1 MKIEMG
7 ESLIMS
13 WLRHVKECQIVQ
25 TNWKASARWELKNK
39 EVLVDLLKCSDELFK
54 SKYGYDIYKG
64 NSGIEQILAQAE
76 IDVLGLSFGD
86 EETPIYA
93 VDVAFHEAGLNY
105 GSKDETI
112 SRVVK
117 KCIRA
122 AMCIYGYF
130 GYTEGSIIF
139 ASPKVNPAVSEPIL
153 ESINDIGTVFNKVGL
168 SYNTRIIANSDF
180 SESILQPVLNT
191 MGEVADTSELFMRSL
206 QMYNLFTD
214 KKPKSVVGSSKA
226 EPKKISKEL
235 EAINYE
241 GLDGLK
247 EMKIGVIVR
256 TVLRKMLEDGAVSS
270 DEVELMQTREYS
282 KETFDI
288 QYPLLIKAD
297 DTNGES
303 PKRYYSTPVV
313 VRGVRYFVCS
323 EWFEVAANNDRP
335 YLLKWLTLRTYT
347 SSS

>member
-25 TNWKASARWELKNK
+25 TNWKASSRWELKNK
-39 EVLVDLLKCSDELFK
+39 ETLAALLKYSDELFK
-54 SKYGYDIYKG
+54 NKYGYDIYKG

-86 EETPIYA
+86 GDTPIYA
-93 VDVAFHEAGLNY
+93 IDVAFHEAGLNY
-105 GSKDETI
+105 GSKNETI

-122 AMCIYGYF
+122 AMCIHGYF
-130 GYTEGSIIF
+130 GYTNGSIVF
-139 ASPKVNPAVSEPIL
+139 ASPKVNPAIASPIL
-153 ESINDIGTVFNKVGL
+153 ESIDDISTVFDKVGL
-168 SYNTRIIANSDF
+168 AYNTRIIANGDF

-206 QMYNLFTD
+206 QMYNLFAD
-214 KKPKSVVGSSKA
+214 KKPKSAAGTSKA
-226 EPKKISKEL
+226 KPIKISREL
-235 EAINYE
+235 ESIDYE

-256 TVLRKMLEDGAVSS
+256 TVLRKMLEDGVIAS

-282 KETFDI
+282 KEIFDI
-288 QYPLLIKAD
+288 QYPLLVKAD
-297 DTNGES
+297 ETNGES

-335 YLLKWLTLRTYT
+335 HLIKWLALHTGG
-347 SSS
+347 